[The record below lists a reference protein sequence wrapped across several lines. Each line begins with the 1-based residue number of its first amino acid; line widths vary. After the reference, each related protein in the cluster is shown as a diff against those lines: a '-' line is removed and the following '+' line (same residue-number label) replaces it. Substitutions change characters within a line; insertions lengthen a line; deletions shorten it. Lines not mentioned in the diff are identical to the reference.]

1 MRSYDDMRS
10 EMEELLKR
18 SEQLRAESASAMD
31 ESDSLRKR
39 SVDIRQLDPEQAEAL
54 WIESEELRTK
64 ARELMRESVELRI
77 KAADIKHRLDIREQ
91 IESLPEN
98 ADKLWRKAVRG

>member
-1 MRSYDDMRS
+1 MKSYDEMRR
-10 EMEELLKR
+10 EMEDLLKR
-18 SEQLRAESASAMD
+18 SEQLRADSASAME

-77 KAADIKHRLDIREQ
+77 KAADIKHRLDIHEQ
-91 IESLPEN
+91 IESIPDKAE
-98 ADKLWRKAVRG
+98 KLWRKAVRG